1 MNKSTR
7 REIKCPYC
15 DFSTCL
21 TCFRTYL
28 MESSK
33 PTADCMSCHHELNMD
48 FISQVTPKIF
58 YAFDYSKKRAEDLLS
73 QERSLLPATQ
83 HLVEAQKQREKRGEQ
98 IVELQREVQYLR
110 ERSREIKREIYRL
123 QTAPIGNLPIEEK
136 KERKKFIMGCPAEN
150 CRGFLSQAWK
160 CGTCDIYVCPH
171 CREIKGG
178 REDDDHVCDKDA
190 VATAKLLAE
199 ETKPCPKC
207 AVPIYKISGC
217 DQMWCVEC
225 QTPFSWKTGQ
235 IVTGIIH
242 NPHFYQWQRDQNGG
256 VAPRVPGD
264 VPCGGACGGLPWIN
278 VIDVIIKRRNQVCPY
293 WQECHRLIG
302 HIRDIEMHRYPAL
315 ARMDDNTD
323 LRLQF
328 LTNKIDEV
336 AWLRN
341 LKMRQKRM
349 EKNRAIN
356 QVLEVFHVS
365 AADIFNTY
373 ASGNL
378 EDLNNPLKELR
389 VYVDRELM
397 KIKQKF
403 TIKVPYITEKWNIV
417 YK

>member
-1 MNKSTR
+1 
-7 REIKCPYC
+7 
-15 DFSTCL
+15 
-21 TCFRTYL
+21 

-33 PTADCMSCHHELNMD
+33 PTADCMSCHRELNMD

-73 QERSLLPATQ
+73 QERSLLPDTQ
-83 HLVEAQKQREKRGEQ
+83 HLVEAQKQREKRNVQ
-98 IVELQREVQYLR
+98 IFELHREVQNLR

-123 QTAPIGNLPIEEK
+123 QTAPIGNLPNKEK

-235 IVTGIIH
+235 VITGIIH
-242 NPHFYQWQRDQNGG
+242 NPHFYQWQRNQNGG

-264 VPCGGACGGLPWIN
+264 VPCGGACDGLPWTN
-278 VIDVIIKRRNQVCPY
+278 VLTVIIARRQEKCPN

-302 HIRDIEMHRYPAL
+302 HIRDIEMRRYPAL
-315 ARMDDNTD
+315 TRMNDNTD
-323 LRLQF
+323 LRLEF
-328 LTNKIDEV
+328 LTNKIDEKT
-336 AWLRN
+336 WLRQ

-356 QVLEVFHVS
+356 QVLEVFHIS
-365 AADIFNTY
+365 ATEIFRSY
-373 ASGNL
+373 ASGEL
-378 EDLNNPLKELR
+378 TELNNSLSNLR
-389 VYVDRELM
+389 VYVDRQLM

-403 TIKVPYITEKWNIV
+403 TVKVPYITDKWQILS
-417 YK
+417 K